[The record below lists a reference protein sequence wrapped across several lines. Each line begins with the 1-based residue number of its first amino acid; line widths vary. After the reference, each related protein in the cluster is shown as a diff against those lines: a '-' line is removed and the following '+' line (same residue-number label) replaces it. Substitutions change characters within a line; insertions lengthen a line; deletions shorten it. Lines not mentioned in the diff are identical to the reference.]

1 MRSSGELLA
10 SPQSGHSFLSELI
23 RESLAHSSHI
33 GHPHSGIMMASYK
46 NIVQRYKLR
55 EIGGFRSIITASPPS
70 SLR

>member
-23 RESLAHSSHI
+23 SESLAHSSHI
-33 GHPHSGIMMASYK
+33 GHPHSGIMIASYK
-46 NIVQRYKLR
+46 DMVQRYKLM
-55 EIGGFRSIITASPPS
+55 EISWFKIIITDYPL